1 MKITAIKTF
10 LGSFGNRS
18 RGLIKVETDEGLYGW
33 GEAYS
38 VGPDRSVEP
47 IADYIFEMIK
57 GEDPRRIEY
66 IMLKLMQQ
74 FRFPSGG
81 TGLAVIS
88 GIDHALWDISGKAAG
103 LPVYM
108 LLGGAVRNRVR
119 VYQGMGG
126 SNGKEAAE
134 RAHELNEK
142 WGFTAFK
149 TSPYQLN
156 PDANRWGLV
165 CKAGAQYFEEIRRTT
180 PEEWEFAFDPH
191 AKIFEPIRALQL
203 ANALAPYD
211 PLFYEEPLRPE
222 NSDAWERLRS
232 QMQVPLATR

>member
-81 TGLAVIS
+81 AQVWPLFPVLTMPS
-88 GIDHALWDISGKAAG
+88 GTL
-103 LPVYM
+103 
-108 LLGGAVRNRVR
+108 
-119 VYQGMGG
+119 
-126 SNGKEAAE
+126 AE
-134 RAHELNEK
+134 RPPVCRFICCWAALCVIGFGCIRV
-142 WGFTAFK
+142 WG
-149 TSPYQLN
+149 
-156 PDANRWGLV
+156 
-165 CKAGAQYFEEIRRTT
+165 E
-180 PEEWEFAFDPH
+180 
-191 AKIFEPIRALQL
+191 
-203 ANALAPYD
+203 
-211 PLFYEEPLRPE
+211 
-222 NSDAWERLRS
+222 
-232 QMQVPLATR
+232 ATGRKRQNGRMS

>member
-108 LLGGAVRNRVR
+108 LLGGAGRDRPPGTRV
-119 VYQGMGG
+119 V
-126 SNGKEAAE
+126 
-134 RAHELNEK
+134 
-142 WGFTAFK
+142 
-149 TSPYQLN
+149 N
-156 PDANRWGLV
+156 PGPRGDH
-165 CKAGAQYFEEIRRTT
+165 
-180 PEEWEFAFDPH
+180 PH
-191 AKIFEPIRALQL
+191 KDDGR
-203 ANALAPYD
+203 
-211 PLFYEEPLRPE
+211 
-222 NSDAWERLRS
+222 
-232 QMQVPLATR
+232 